1 MAAGGISQKAKAFS
15 QGKAMS
21 LAPSCR
27 GTTKLPKAAHM
38 GMMKRK
44 IMMVPCMVKR
54 LL

>member
-21 LAPSCR
+21 LAPSCS
-27 GTTKLPKAAHM
+27 GTTKLPNAAHM

-44 IMMVPCMVKR
+44 IMMVP
-54 LL
+54 